1 MAWEV
6 LSSSVRRTVALL
18 VWPAAIAASRET
30 LKDSKCE
37 RRWIMGQ
44 RSVERPR
51 RVSTA
56 LSGEL
61 GAGNSDAGGVGKG
74 AVVGCELVF
83 GGVPSESAA
92 ITS

>member
-1 MAWEV
+1 M
-6 LSSSVRRTVALL
+6 L
-18 VWPAAIAASRET
+18 VCPAAIAASSET
-30 LKDSKCE
+30 LKDRRCE
-37 RRWIMGQ
+37 RRWIIGQ

-56 LSGEL
+56 LNGEFELRNSESGGE
-61 GAGNSDAGGVGKG
+61 GNG

-83 GGVPSESAA
+83 GGVPNERAA